1 MLLTPLAG
9 IAAALTVG
17 RPYVSQYVPFLGSAA
32 RPDLLT
38 HVVKL
43 EYLPVT
49 VVERGTLES
58 ADNKD
63 VICRVK
69 AGSRGTFASTIK
81 WVIDDG
87 SIVTKNQLLMELDDS
102 ALQDSYRVQSIAV
115 EKSRAESVKA
125 DEDFIITIKQNESD
139 IAVAVAA
146 LKVAQLDVEKFI
158 GLRLDPMLEPVGAV
172 VGSVGTLAEKGEYR
186 QRLDDVSGRLKLAES
201 DLEAYRDRL
210 AWAARSV
217 KLGYLTAS
225 QAKVEQSKLAAAL
238 DNTEKLQKEK
248 YILETFQRQRDLT
261 DFMSKMTVAEL
272 DLDRAGRQA
281 QAKANQAEST
291 RKTAYSVYQQ
301 ELDKL
306 KDIETQIRE
315 CKIYS
320 PQDGMVVYF
329 KAESSRFSSSQ
340 QGMIAIG
347 EQVREGQK
355 LMRIPDLKR
364 MQVNTKVHEAMVS
377 RIRGDDRQ
385 STGFFDTMR
394 VGLLASPHSFTRLL
408 DNSEYSLGVIRDLYR
423 DKEYYLA
430 SPGQKSAVRVDAF
443 PDRIL
448 QGHVR
453 SIAAVA
459 SQADS
464 FSSDVNVYQTLVMI
478 DESLDGLKPDMS
490 AEVSIHIDAGTVP
503 VLAIPMQ
510 AIVGGSE
517 IGSKRRVYVVT
528 PSGPQ
533 ERDVTLG
540 MFNDK
545 LVEVRDGLQEGDLVV
560 LNPKVI
566 VGDKV
571 KTREEGE
578 MQNRG
583 ARPGGDRKGGTKS
596 GGTKS
601 GPPMKQ

>member
-459 SQADS
+459 SQADF
-464 FSSDVNVYQTLVMI
+464 FSSDVKVYQTLVMI